1 MKKFSNTDRAP
12 DNSQGTMVARIGTHC
27 PANGLW
33 QSLESSTEAI
43 FVFEG
48 SIMPA
53 HDGGSAMWSLVW
65 RRLQIAGGR
74 ESRNWS
80 WDREVTQK
88 RRRPRYS
95 PENQAIG
102 AALGIA

>member
-33 QSLESSTEAI
+33 QSLESSAEAI

-53 HDGGSAMWSLVW
+53 HDGGSAMWSLVG
-65 RRLQIAGGR
+65 AGYR
-74 ESRNWS
+74 SR
-80 WDREVTQK
+80 VGG
-88 RRRPRYS
+88 S
-95 PENQAIG
+95 PG
-102 AALGIA
+102 TGPGIEK